1 MSEEQPSLLRHA
13 ELQVR
18 TSLEQLPDLLTWFEN
33 LSLPMPSQAL
43 WECQLILTEG
53 FTNAVRHAHQTL
65 PETTPVK
72 VEVLLFRQGMA
83 QEMTQGLELRVWDCG
98 QPFDLEAMLA
108 KIGDITRDPLSQESG
123 RGLVFMKQL
132 SDWVRYVRQGDRN
145 CLRIYKT
152 LKTKL

>member
-1 MSEEQPSLLRHA
+1 VSEEQPYLLRHA

-18 TSLEQLPDLLTWFEN
+18 TNLEQLPDLLTWFEK
-33 LSLPMPSQAL
+33 LSLPLPSQAL

-53 FTNAVRHAHQTL
+53 FTNAVRHAHQAL
-65 PETTPVK
+65 PETTPVQ
-72 VEVLLFRQGMA
+72 VEVLLLRQGVKQA
-83 QEMTQGLELRVWDCG
+83 LELRVWDCG
-98 QPFDLEAMLA
+98 QPFDLEAMLV
-108 KIGDITRDPLSQESG
+108 KIGDITHDPLSQESG

-152 LKTKL
+152 LKAP

>member
-1 MSEEQPSLLRHA
+1 VSEEQPSPLRHA

-18 TSLEQLPDLLTWFEN
+18 NNLEQLPDLLTWFEK

-72 VEVLLFRQGMA
+72 VEVLLFRQA
-83 QEMTQGLELRVWDCG
+83 LELRVWDCG
-98 QPFDLEAMLA
+98 QPFDLEAMLV

-152 LKTKL
+152 LKA